1 MPNLVSLQEI
11 VDFLFSLTASQ
22 VGIGLALC
30 AATVAVAV
38 DWRTSLFALAAQYVL
53 VGVMLSRVILF
64 EFSIVKILV
73 GGFCTIL
80 LFWTGR
86 SVQRAIESAT
96 APGGW
101 LDLELEVLPMSI
113 SFRLLALALWVVGL
127 ASIRARFAFDT
138 ADPDILTA
146 AYWLVGMGLLAI
158 ILTRDPLKTT
168 LGLLTF
174 QNGFELLFS
183 PLESGLFVLGLLGVA
198 NILTALVGAYLTIA
212 RNLSYLDP
220 VPAPDSPEALS
231 EAVSKLRERKAQQT
245 QSGAE
250 HVA

>member
-1 MPNLVSLQEI
+1 MSDLLSFQEI
-11 VDFLFSLTASQ
+11 VNFIFSLTASQ

-53 VGVMLSRVILF
+53 VGVMLSRVVLF
-64 EFSIVKILV
+64 EFAIVKILI

-80 LFWTGR
+80 IFWTGR
-86 SVQRAIESAT
+86 NVQRAIESAT

-113 SFRLLALALWVVGL
+113 TFRLLALALWVVGL
-127 ASIRARFAFDT
+127 SSIRARFAFDIVE
-138 ADPDILTA
+138 PDILTS
-146 AYWLVGMGLLAI
+146 AYWLVGMGVLAI

-174 QNGFELLFS
+174 QNGFELLFT
-183 PLESGLFVLGLLGVA
+183 PIQPGLLVLGLLGVA

-212 RNLSYLDP
+212 RNLTYLDP

-231 EAVSKLRERKAQQT
+231 QAVSELRERKAQ
-245 QSGAE
+245 SGAE
-250 HVA
+250 HAV

>member
-1 MPNLVSLQEI
+1 MPELLSLQELI
-11 VDFLFSLTASQ
+11 DFLFSLTASQ
-22 VGIGLALC
+22 VSLGLALF

-38 DWRTSLFALAAQYVL
+38 DWRTSLFALAAQYIL
-53 VGVMLSRVILF
+53 VGIMLSRVVFF
-64 EFSIVKILV
+64 ELAAVKILV

-127 ASIRARFAFDT
+127 ASIRTRFDFEIID
-138 ADPDILTA
+138 ADVLTA
-146 AYWLVGMGLLAI
+146 AYWLVGMGVLTI

-174 QNGFELLFS
+174 QNGFELLFT
-183 PLESGLFVLGLLGVA
+183 PIEPGLLVLGLLGVA
-198 NILTALVGAYLTIA
+198 NILTALVGGYLTVA
-212 RNLSYLDP
+212 RNLAYLDP

-231 EAVSKLRERKAQQT
+231 EAVSKLRERKRQQS
-245 QSGAE
+245 QNGAE